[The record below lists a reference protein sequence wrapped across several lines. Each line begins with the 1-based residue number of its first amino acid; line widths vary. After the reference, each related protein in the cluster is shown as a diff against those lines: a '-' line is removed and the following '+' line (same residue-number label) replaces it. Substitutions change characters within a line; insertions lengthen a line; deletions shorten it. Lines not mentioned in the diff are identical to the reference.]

1 MPSVQR
7 EAFKL
12 LQLVRRLQKC
22 MGGSVVLKWVRLQL
36 RPAETPH
43 MILKVR
49 LMEADM
55 DSRAWNIITNAASED
70 LISGKGAK
78 FQVFPYHQTCSSL
91 FIGGLVCIAYDPP
104 NLARR
109 VGLKN

>member
-49 LMEADM
+49 LMEAGM
-55 DSRAWNIITNAASED
+55 DSRAWNIITNAESED

-78 FQVFPYHQTCSSL
+78 FHVFPYHQTCSSL
-91 FIGGLVCIAYDPP
+91 FIGGLVCI
-104 NLARR
+104 
-109 VGLKN
+109 

>member
-49 LMEADM
+49 LMEVDM
-55 DSRAWNIITNAASED
+55 DSRAWNSTTNA
-70 LISGKGAK
+70 GKGNSK
-78 FQVFPYHQTCSSL
+78 CCPLSSDML
-91 FIGGLVCIAYDPP
+91 LPLHWWIGVHMIHPIHPGGSV
-104 NLARR
+104 
-109 VGLKN
+109 

>member
-43 MILKVR
+43 MILKVC

-55 DSRAWNIITNAASED
+55 DSRASNIITNAASED

-78 FQVFPYHQTCSSL
+78 FQVLSL
-91 FIGGLVCIAYDPP
+91 IIRHAPPFSLVDWCALHMIHPI
-104 NLARR
+104 
-109 VGLKN
+109 

>member
-49 LMEADM
+49 LMEAGM

-78 FQVFPYHQTCSSL
+78 FQVLSL
-91 FIGGLVCIAYDPP
+91 IIRHAPPFALVDWCAYDPP